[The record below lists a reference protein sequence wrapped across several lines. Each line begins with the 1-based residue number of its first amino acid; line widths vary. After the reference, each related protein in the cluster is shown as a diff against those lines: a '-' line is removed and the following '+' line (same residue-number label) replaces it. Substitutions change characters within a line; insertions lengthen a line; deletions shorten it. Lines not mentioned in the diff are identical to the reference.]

1 MNGPTKL
8 SEEPSIPPLK
18 ERRPSQVSNY
28 SYPRPESPF
37 FFIPQYEVR
46 RGSTGSDD
54 SMPGM
59 IEDQG
64 SDVSTEDDYQSQAI
78 PVGGTDLWDSFWQAR
93 VHEELGG
100 GRQYPALLETTQV
113 PLTSQEG
120 QRDRAGSQLSQR
132 DSTWP
137 LPLTTSSPNKRQT
150 SSKAPPP
157 RASYSLFPS
166 KHDGPPTTPPRR
178 SSLPKESIEN
188 ETDSQ
193 PPTSPTKPK
202 KVSMAAKTIRLVD
215 AAPTPRPAPR
225 RPLPA
230 TPRPQGR
237 ARTTTILTASTLHTK
252 PLPKT
257 PDEKRASVRR
267 VSGATQSQQH
277 KRSISKTPTQSLPL
291 LSSSTIQR
299 KTATPPYKHQYSQS
313 QTFHVNRPVPA
324 AAAPPQNVSV
334 FEFSDDEDDEHVPN
348 NRGLARRLV
357 RGLTQHRDRNGMTKA
372 QAQVQARLNHQRSV
386 SDGLSTT
393 TTTSS
398 SSTSNLL
405 IKTGGSSRP
414 QQRERA
420 VTTGTAGLL
429 GAAAMRPSTS
439 AGVLGAGSEGRQSN
453 VKEGGRSSFRPWL
466 LSRSRQGS
474 EPFFGRFLGRRG
486 SST

>member
-8 SEEPSIPPLK
+8 SEEPPIPPLK
-18 ERRPSQVSNY
+18 PRRPSQVSNY

-64 SDVSTEDDYQSQAI
+64 SDVSTEDDYQSQGI
-78 PVGGTDLWDSFWQAR
+78 GGDLWDSFWQAR

-100 GRQYPALLETTQV
+100 ARQYPALLETTQV

-178 SSLPKESIEN
+178 SSLPKESTEN

-193 PPTSPTKPK
+193 PPASPTKPK
-202 KVSMAAKTIRLVD
+202 KVSRAAKTIRLVD

-237 ARTTTILTASTLHTK
+237 ARTTTTILTASTLHTK

-267 VSGATQSQQH
+267 VSGATQSQH

-299 KTATPPYKHQYSQS
+299 KTITPPYKHQYSQS

-324 AAAPPQNVSV
+324 APPHQNVSV
-334 FEFSDDEDDEHVPN
+334 FEFSDDEDDEHVP

-372 QAQVQARLNHQRSV
+372 QQVQARLLNHQRSV
-386 SDGLSTT
+386 SDGLSTAT

-405 IKTGGSSRP
+405 KTGGGSRP

-420 VTTGTAGLL
+420 VTTGTVGL
-429 GAAAMRPSTS
+429 GAVMRPSTS
-439 AGVLGAGSEGRQSN
+439 AGVLGGSERQSN
-453 VKEGGRSSFRPWL
+453 VKEDGYGWAWVGALSGGYVVYTGMYHQHREWD
-466 LSRSRQGS
+466 
-474 EPFFGRFLGRRG
+474 E
-486 SST
+486 